1 MPKTVLSAL
10 KSCIDFIK
18 LKLSDFIGGPPKIEG
33 ILTER
38 FLQKDRPYNMNKGLI
53 LLANNHFELFN
64 PVCPRCGS
72 DRVTKQDYRRRHP
85 ILGDFGAQTLVQ
97 KVQKEVFHSF
107 GFRC

>member
-1 MPKTVLSAL
+1 MPKTVLYAP
-10 KSCIDFIK
+10 KSCIDFIQ
-18 LKLSDFIGGPPKIEG
+18 LKLSDFICGPPKIEV

-38 FLQKDRPYNMNKGLI
+38 FLQKDRPYNVNKGLI
-53 LLANNHFELFN
+53 LLANSHFELVN

-72 DRVTKQDYRRRHP
+72 DLVTNQNYRRRHP

-97 KVQKEVFHSF
+97 KMQKEVCHSF